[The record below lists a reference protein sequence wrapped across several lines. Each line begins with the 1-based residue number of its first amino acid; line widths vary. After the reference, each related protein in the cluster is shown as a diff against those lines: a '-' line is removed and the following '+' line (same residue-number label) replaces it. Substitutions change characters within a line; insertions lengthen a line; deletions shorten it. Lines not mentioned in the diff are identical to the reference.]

1 MSRKINSGFATRA
14 IHIGQTPDPSTGA
27 VVPPLHLTSTYAQED
42 FAVHKGYD
50 YSRATNPTRS
60 ALEANLASL
69 EGAKYAATYAS
80 GMAALTALLTHFKV
94 GDHFIISE
102 NVYGG
107 TFRLMTEIF
116 NRYGFEATWVDPT
129 RQMNF
134 AKEILPTTRAIIVE
148 TPSNPM
154 MTLTDIRDVADLAH
168 ANNLMCIVDN
178 TFMSPYC
185 QRPMELGAD
194 AVFHS
199 ITKYLGGHS
208 DIIAGVVMTS
218 NDELAEDMLFIQ
230 KSVGAI
236 PSPFECWLIQRSLK
250 TLAVRMEQHNRN
262 AQHLA
267 EILEGLK
274 GIEQVFYPGLPS
286 HPQHEL
292 ATTQQRTPKGE
303 PAFGGMISFDAGSLE
318 KARKIATS
326 LEIFTLAESLGGVE
340 SLINHPAMMTH
351 ASVPR
356 EKRESFGLTDG
367 ILRLSVG
374 IENIEDLEADLIQAV
389 ESAI

>member
-1 MSRKINSGFATRA
+1 M
-14 IHIGQTPDPSTGA
+14 
-27 VVPPLHLTSTYAQED
+27 HLTSTYAQED
-42 FAVHKGYD
+42 FAVHKGFD

-69 EGAKYAATYAS
+69 EGAKHAATYSS
-80 GMAALTALLTHFKV
+80 GMAAITALLTHFNV

-107 TFRLMTEIF
+107 TFRLVTEIF
-116 NRYGFEATWVDPT
+116 NRYGFEATWVNPT

-134 AKEILPTTRAIIVE
+134 AKEILSNTKAIIVE

-168 ANNLMCIVDN
+168 ANDLMCIVDN

-185 QRPMELGAD
+185 QRPLELGAD

-199 ITKYLGGHS
+199 MTKYLGGHS
-208 DIIAGVVMTS
+208 DIVAGAVMTS
-218 NDELAEDMLFIQ
+218 NDELAEDLLFIQ
-230 KSVGAI
+230 KSTGSI
-236 PSPFECWLIQRSLK
+236 PSPFDCWLIQRSIK

-267 EILEGLK
+267 EILEGLD
-274 GIEQVFYPGLPS
+274 GVGRVFYPGLPS
-286 HPQHEL
+286 HPQYEL
-292 ATTQQRTPKGE
+292 ATAQQRTPKGE

-318 KARKIATS
+318 KARKIATA

-389 ESAI
+389 ESAA